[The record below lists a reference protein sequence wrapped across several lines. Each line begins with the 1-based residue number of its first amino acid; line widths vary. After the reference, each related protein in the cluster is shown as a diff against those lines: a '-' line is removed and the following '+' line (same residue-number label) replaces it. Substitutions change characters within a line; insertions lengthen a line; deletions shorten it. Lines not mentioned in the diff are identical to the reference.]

1 MAGRETTE
9 LEALRRSV
17 DQLTQGLLAMVETQA
32 TQTEMIRQLLEAA
45 TAPID
50 PEQQTARVLEQ
61 TVALL
66 TSHGTQ
72 LRTIAVALEDLPAEV
87 GASVA
92 REVSRAMALVK

>member
-1 MAGRETTE
+1 M
-9 LEALRRSV
+9 
-17 DQLTQGLLAMVETQA
+17 
-32 TQTEMIRQLLEAA
+32 
-45 TAPID
+45 D
-50 PEQQTARVLEQ
+50 PEQQTARLLEQ

-87 GASVA
+87 GTSVA